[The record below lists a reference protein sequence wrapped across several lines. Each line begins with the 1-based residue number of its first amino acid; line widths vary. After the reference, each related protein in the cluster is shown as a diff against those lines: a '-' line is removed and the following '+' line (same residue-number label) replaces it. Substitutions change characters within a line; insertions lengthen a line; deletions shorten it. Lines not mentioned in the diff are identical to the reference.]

1 MLRVDELLKATAGCL
16 VSGKKDSL
24 IKGISIDSRDI
35 KKGEAFI
42 AIKGNNFDGH
52 NFIDAAIKK
61 GASCIIQRAKGPKR
75 PLPCRQAGSAPGTVY
90 IEVRDTV
97 RALGDIAR
105 YQRCKFNI
113 PVIAITGT
121 NGKTT
126 TKDMVAWVLS
136 KSFKVLKN
144 EGTKN
149 NQIGLSLALL
159 NLDPSHE
166 VAVLELGTNHFG
178 EIDYLTKICL
188 PNIGVITNIG
198 PAHLEH
204 FHSLKGVL
212 REKYNLIENLKGPQL
227 TIFNSDDNL
236 LRTRLSRAGRRP
248 FVLSFG
254 IERKS
259 DFIASQIR
267 FSAERIRFLA
277 RGKYKFTLKTL
288 GYHNIYN
295 ALAAIAIARVF
306 GIEYG
311 TLARQLAVFEFP
323 CGRLKLKRL
332 NRMSFIDDTY
342 NSNPSSLEQALN
354 ALTNLRIKGRRIFVM
369 GDMLE
374 LGSRRKTFHHRIG
387 QRVGRVCDVFITVGR
402 LSELAASAAKSF
414 GFDAKNIFTCA
425 SVEQARDIL
434 VHKISACRDDL
445 ILVKGSRAMKMEEIF
460 KPLSP

>member
-1 MLRVDELLKATAGCL
+1 MLRVDELLKATGGCL
-16 VSGKKDSL
+16 ISGKRNSL
-24 IKGISIDSRDI
+24 IKGISIDSRVI
-35 KKGEAFI
+35 KKEEAFI

-61 GASCIIQRAKGPKR
+61 GANCIIRKTPEPQSPR
-75 PLPCRQAGSAPGTVY
+75 APGIVY

-97 RALGDIAR
+97 KALGDIAR
-105 YQRCKFNI
+105 YQRLKFDI
-113 PVIAITGT
+113 PVIAITGS

-159 NLDPSHE
+159 NLDRSYE

-178 EIDYLTKICL
+178 EIEYLTKICL

-198 PAHLEH
+198 PAHLEY
-204 FHSLKGVL
+204 FHNLKGVL
-212 REKYNLIENLKGPQL
+212 REKYNLIENLKGPEL
-227 TIFNSDDNL
+227 AILNSDDNL
-236 LRTRLSRAGRRP
+236 LRTRVSGTARRP
-248 FVLSFG
+248 FALSFG
-254 IERKS
+254 IKRKS
-259 DFIASQIR
+259 DFMASQIR
-267 FSAERIRFLA
+267 FSAERIEFLV
-277 RGKYKFTLKTL
+277 REKYKFTLKAL

-295 ALAAIAIARVF
+295 ALVAISIARVF
-306 GIEYG
+306 GLEYG
-311 TLARQLAVFEFP
+311 ALVRQLAVFEFP
-323 CGRLKLKRL
+323 SGRLKLKRL
-332 NRMSFIDDTY
+332 NRMSFLDDTY
-342 NSNPSSLEQALN
+342 NSNPFSVEQALN
-354 ALTNLRIKGRRIFVM
+354 ALANLRVKGRRIFVM

-374 LGSRRKTFHHRIG
+374 LGSRRKTFHYRIG
-387 QRVGRVCDVFITVGR
+387 ERVGGSCDVFITVGR
-402 LSELAASAAKSF
+402 LSELAASRAKSF

-425 SVEQARDIL
+425 SVQQARDIL

-460 KPLSP
+460 NSP